1 MKHLAID
8 QEARIEKQYPRL
20 LAQLKQ
26 NNPQNAYEAAALISA
41 YFKNNGLPR
50 IQAIEEINT
59 IYCVHMWRRHR
70 TIYKFDE
77 SMCETLANQALRIE
91 ESERI
96 PCELIQTMP
105 HKCIAVELHPFSLR
119 AKDLR
124 DGKSG
129 IDISFTGECYIYFEE
144 KYYCTNQ
151 DTLIA
156 QYEMQD
162 GEMVDFFIPIP
173 ESVTIRDA
181 KEALC
186 KYISRTMPELNM
198 TEDDAQANIFP
209 VLLAIQIILYL
220 QAQNADIKS
229 APPEQKKKKTKRG
242 SGSKKQQKPPKI
254 IYVGYRVGKL
264 LRSSASEIRNTEKSE
279 PGSAKRPHARRGHWH
294 HYWTGPKDKPQER
307 RLILR
312 WVAPT
317 MIHAGKSND
326 ITKIIKI
333 KD

>member
-1 MKHLAID
+1 MDHFAIA

-20 LAQLKQ
+20 LAHLKQ

-50 IQAIEEINT
+50 SQAIEEINT

-124 DGKSG
+124 DDKPG
-129 IDISFTGECYIYFEE
+129 IDIAFTGECYIYFEE

-173 ESVTIRDA
+173 ESGTIRDA

-186 KYISRTMPELNM
+186 EYISHTMPELNM

-242 SGSKKQQKPPKI
+242 SRSRQQKPSKI

-264 LRSSASEIRNTEKSE
+264 LRASADPDDVKKSE
-279 PGSAKRPHARRGHWH
+279 PGSVKRPHARRGHWH
-294 HYWTGPKDKPQER
+294 HYWIGPKDKPQER

-317 MIHAGKSND
+317 MIHPDGAAQV
-326 ITKIIKI
+326 TKVMKI
-333 KD
+333 K